1 MPPQRFEPESAK
13 KVLPD
18 LEKTGLIELLH
29 KMLLV
34 RRFEERLIRLA
45 EEGPSFGHYH
55 VYIGQETI
63 GIPALAALR
72 PTDLVFPTHRN
83 HGYLLSRGAD
93 PGRLMAEILGKQT
106 GLNGG
111 KAGTLHASAPELG
124 IPHTSAIVGGIVPI
138 AAGAAL
144 AAQLKG
150 SNQISVALFGDG
162 ATEEG
167 ATFEALNIA
176 SLWRVPVIF
185 LCENN
190 TEEALGAAAG
200 GYPKSVTAATDLGS
214 IARSV
219 GVPAVVVDGTDTRA
233 VFTAMSEAAERA
245 RTSGGPT
252 FVEAKVVRWPG
263 SNPLWPELPAGE
275 TELRFAW
282 EPESAPEQLL
292 RWYRDQDGLLRYLRE
307 MLGASLLDKDDA
319 AEIDSD
325 VRSQVEA
332 AVRFARNSAYPTP
345 DSAYLDVFAGQ
356 S

>member
-1 MPPQRFEPESAK
+1 M
-13 KVLPD
+13 LPNLERTD
-18 LEKTGLIELLH
+18 LVELLR

-34 RRFEERLIRLA
+34 RRWEERLIRLA

-55 VYIGQETI
+55 VYVGQETI

-72 PTDLVFPTHRN
+72 PTDLIFPTHRN
-83 HGYLLSRGAD
+83 HGYLLGRGAD
-93 PGRLMAEILGKQT
+93 PGMLMAEILGKET
-106 GLNGG
+106 GLNKG

-150 SNQISVALFGDG
+150 SDQVSVALFGDG

-176 SLWRVPVIF
+176 SLWKVPVIF

-200 GYPKSVTAATDLGS
+200 GYPKSVTAASDLGN

-219 GVPAVVVDGTDTRA
+219 GVPAVVVDGTDTAA
-233 VFTAMSEAAERA
+233 VFSAIKEAEERA
-245 RTSGGPT
+245 RASGGPT
-252 FVEAKVVRWPG
+252 FVEARVVRWPG
-263 SNPLWPELPAGE
+263 SNPLWPELIAGE
-275 TELRFAW
+275 TELRYAW
-282 EPESAPEQLL
+282 EPETAPEQLL

-307 MLGASLLDKDDA
+307 MLSASLVDKNEA
-319 AEIDSD
+319 EEIDSEI
-325 VRSQVEA
+325 RYQVEA
-332 AVRFARNSAYPTP
+332 AVRFARESAYPTP
-345 DSAYLDVFAGQ
+345 ESAYLDVFARQ

>member
-1 MPPQRFEPESAK
+1 
-13 KVLPD
+13 VLPN
-18 LEKTGLIELLH
+18 LEKIDLVELLR

-34 RRFEERLIRLA
+34 RRWEERLIRLA

-55 VYIGQETI
+55 VYVGQETI

-72 PTDLVFPTHRN
+72 PTDLIFPTHRN
-83 HGYLLSRGAD
+83 HGYLLGRGAD
-93 PGRLMAEILGKQT
+93 PGRLLAEILGKET
-106 GLNGG
+106 GLNKG
-111 KAGTLHASAPELG
+111 KAGTLHASAPDLG

-150 SNQISVALFGDG
+150 SDQVSVALFGDG

-176 SLWRVPVIF
+176 SLWKVPVIF

-200 GYPKSVTAATDLGS
+200 GYPKSVTAASDLGN

-219 GVPAVVVDGTDTRA
+219 GVPAVVVDGTDTAA
-233 VFTAMSEAAERA
+233 VFGAMKEAAERA
-245 RTSGGPT
+245 RASGGPT
-252 FVEAKVVRWPG
+252 FVEARVVRWPG
-263 SNPLWPELPAGE
+263 SNPLWPELIAGE
-275 TELRFAW
+275 TELRYAW
-282 EPESAPEQLL
+282 EPETAPEQLL

-307 MLGASLLDKDDA
+307 MLSASLLEKDEVT
-319 AEIDSD
+319 EIDSEI
-325 VRSQVEA
+325 RNQVEA
-332 AVRFARNSAYPTP
+332 AVRFARESAYPTP
-345 DSAYLDVFAGQ
+345 ESAYLDVFARQ

>member
-1 MPPQRFEPESAK
+1 M
-13 KVLPD
+13 LPN
-18 LEKTGLIELLH
+18 LEKTDLVELLR

-34 RRFEERLIRLA
+34 RRWEERLIRLA

-55 VYIGQETI
+55 VYVGQETI

-72 PTDLVFPTHRN
+72 PTDLIFPTHRN
-83 HGYLLSRGAD
+83 HGYLLGRGAD
-93 PGRLMAEILGKQT
+93 PGRLLAEILGKET
-106 GLNGG
+106 GLNKG

-144 AAQLKG
+144 AAQVKG
-150 SNQISVALFGDG
+150 SDQVSVALFGDG

-176 SLWRVPVIF
+176 SLWKVPVIF

-200 GYPKSVTAATDLGS
+200 GYPKSVTAASDLGN

-219 GVPAVVVDGTDTRA
+219 GVPAVVVDGTDTAA
-233 VFTAMSEAAERA
+233 VFGAMKEAAERA
-245 RTSGGPT
+245 RASGGPT
-252 FVEAKVVRWPG
+252 FVEARVVRWPG
-263 SNPLWPELPAGE
+263 SNPLWPELIAGE
-275 TELRFAW
+275 TELRYAW
-282 EPESAPEQLL
+282 EPETAPEQLL

-307 MLGASLLDKDDA
+307 MLSASLLEKDEA
-319 AEIDSD
+319 TEIDSEI
-325 VRSQVEA
+325 RYQVEA
-332 AVRFARNSAYPTP
+332 AVRFARESAYPTP
-345 DSAYLDVFAGQ
+345 ESAYLDVFARQ

>member
-1 MPPQRFEPESAK
+1 M
-13 KVLPD
+13 LPD
-18 LEKTGLIELLH
+18 LEKTKLIELLH
-29 KMLLV
+29 QMLLI
-34 RRFEERLIRLA
+34 RRWEERLIRLA
-45 EEGPSFGHYH
+45 MEGPSFGHYH

-63 GIPALAALR
+63 GIPTLAALR

-83 HGYLLSRGAD
+83 HGYLLGRGSN
-93 PGRLMAEILGKQT
+93 PGRLMAEILGKKT

-111 KAGTLHASAPELG
+111 KAGTLHASAPDLG
-124 IPHTSAIVGGIVPI
+124 IPHTSAVVGGIVPI

-144 AAQLKG
+144 AAQIKG
-150 SNQISVALFGDG
+150 SDQVSVALFGDG

-167 ATFEALNIA
+167 VTFEALNIA
-176 SLWRVPVIF
+176 SLWKVPVIF

-200 GYPKSVTAATDLGS
+200 GYPKSVTAAADLGN

-233 VFTAMSEAAERA
+233 VYSAVSEAAERA
-245 RTSGGPT
+245 RGSGGPT
-252 FVEAKVVRWPG
+252 FVEARVARWPG

-282 EPESAPEQLL
+282 EPDAAPKPLA
-292 RWYRDQDGLLRYLRE
+292 RWYRDHDGVLRYLRE
-307 MLGASLLDKDDA
+307 MLAASLLTR
-319 AEIDSD
+319 EEVGPIDSEI
-325 VRSQVEA
+325 RSEVEA
-332 AVRFARNSAYPTP
+332 AVRFAKDSAYPAP
-345 DSAYLDVFAGQ
+345 DSAYVDVFARK

>member
-1 MPPQRFEPESAK
+1 M
-13 KVLPD
+13 LPN
-18 LEKTGLIELLH
+18 LEKIDLVELLR

-34 RRFEERLIRLA
+34 RRWEERLIRLA

-55 VYIGQETI
+55 VYVGQETI

-72 PTDLVFPTHRN
+72 PTDLIFPTHRN
-83 HGYLLSRGAD
+83 HGYLLGRGAD
-93 PGRLMAEILGKQT
+93 PGRLLAEILGKET
-106 GLNGG
+106 GLNKG
-111 KAGTLHASAPELG
+111 KAGTLHASAPDLG

-144 AAQLKG
+144 AAQVKG
-150 SNQISVALFGDG
+150 SDQVSVALFGDG

-176 SLWRVPVIF
+176 SLWKVPVIF

-200 GYPKSVTAATDLGS
+200 GYPKSVTAASDLGN

-219 GVPAVVVDGTDTRA
+219 GVPAVVVDGTDTAA
-233 VFTAMSEAAERA
+233 VFGAMKEATERA
-245 RTSGGPT
+245 RASGGPT
-252 FVEAKVVRWPG
+252 FVEARVVRWPG
-263 SNPLWPELPAGE
+263 SNPLWPELIAGE
-275 TELRFAW
+275 TELRYAW
-282 EPESAPEQLL
+282 EPETAPEQLL

-307 MLGASLLDKDDA
+307 MLSASLLEKDEA
-319 AEIDSD
+319 TEIDSEI
-325 VRSQVEA
+325 RYQVEA
-332 AVRFARNSAYPTP
+332 AVRFARESAYPTP
-345 DSAYLDVFAGQ
+345 ESAYLDVFARQ

>member
-1 MPPQRFEPESAK
+1 
-13 KVLPD
+13 VLPNLD
-18 LEKTGLIELLH
+18 KTDLIELLH

-34 RRFEERLIRLA
+34 RRWEERLIRLA

-72 PTDLVFPTHRN
+72 PTDLIFPTHRN
-83 HGYLLSRGAD
+83 HGYLLGRDAN

-150 SNQISVALFGDG
+150 SDQISVALFGDG

-219 GVPAVVVDGTDTRA
+219 GVPAVVVDGTDTGA
-233 VFTAMSEAAERA
+233 VFTAISEAAERA
-245 RTSGGPT
+245 RASGGPT
-252 FVEAKVVRWPG
+252 FVEARVVRWPG
-263 SNPLWPELPAGE
+263 SNPLWPQLPSGE
-275 TELRFAW
+275 TELSFAW
-282 EPESAPEQLL
+282 EPEAAPEQLL

-307 MLGASLLDKDDA
+307 MLSASLLTKDEA
-319 AEIDSD
+319 VKIDSE

-332 AVRFARNSAYPTP
+332 AVHFARNSAYPTP
-345 DSAYLDVFAGQ
+345 DSAYLDVFARQ

>member
-1 MPPQRFEPESAK
+1 MLR
-13 KVLPD
+13 
-18 LEKTGLIELLH
+18 

-34 RRFEERLIRLA
+34 RRWEERLIRLA
-45 EEGPSFGHYH
+45 NEGPSFGHYH
-55 VYIGQETI
+55 VYIGQESI
-63 GIPALAALR
+63 GIPVLAALS
-72 PTDLVFPTHRN
+72 PADLVFPTHRN
-83 HGYLLSRGAD
+83 HGYLLGRGAD
-93 PGRLMAEILGKQT
+93 PGKLMAEILGKET

-167 ATFEALNIA
+167 VTFEALNIA
-176 SLWRVPVIF
+176 SLWKVPVIF

-200 GYPKSVTAATDLGS
+200 GYPKSVTAADDLGN

-219 GVPAVVVDGTDTRA
+219 GMPAVAVDGTDAGA
-233 VFTAMSEAAERA
+233 VFAAMSEAAERA
-245 RTSGGPT
+245 RDSQGPT
-252 FVEAKVVRWPG
+252 FVEARVARWPG

-275 TELRFAW
+275 TELRYAW
-282 EPESAPEQLL
+282 EPEAAPLQLL
-292 RWYRDQDGLLRYLRE
+292 RWYRDQDGLLRFLRE
-307 MLGASLLDKDDA
+307 MLSNSLVNKNEAIEMDA
-319 AEIDSD
+319 EL
-325 VRSQVEA
+325 RSQVEA
-332 AVRFARNSAYPTP
+332 AVTFAMESSYPAPDAAYNDIFARRS
-345 DSAYLDVFAGQ
+345 
-356 S
+356 

>member
-1 MPPQRFEPESAK
+1 M
-13 KVLPD
+13 LPN
-18 LEKTGLIELLH
+18 LEKTDLVELLR

-34 RRFEERLIRLA
+34 RRWEERLIRLA

-55 VYIGQETI
+55 VYVGQETI

-72 PTDLVFPTHRN
+72 PTDLIFPTHRN
-83 HGYLLSRGAD
+83 HGYLLGRGAD
-93 PGRLMAEILGKQT
+93 PGRLLAEILGKET
-106 GLNGG
+106 GLNKG
-111 KAGTLHASAPELG
+111 KAGTLHASAPDLG

-144 AAQLKG
+144 AAQVKG
-150 SNQISVALFGDG
+150 SDQVSVALFGDG

-176 SLWRVPVIF
+176 SLWKVPVIF

-200 GYPKSVTAATDLGS
+200 GYPKSVTAASDLGN

-219 GVPAVVVDGTDTRA
+219 GVPAVVVDGTDTAA
-233 VFTAMSEAAERA
+233 VFGAMKEAAERA
-245 RTSGGPT
+245 RASGGPT
-252 FVEAKVVRWPG
+252 FVEARVVRWPG
-263 SNPLWPELPAGE
+263 SNPLWPELIAGE
-275 TELRFAW
+275 TELRYAW
-282 EPESAPEQLL
+282 EPETAPEQLL

-307 MLGASLLDKDDA
+307 MLSASLLEKDEVT
-319 AEIDSD
+319 EIDSEI
-325 VRSQVEA
+325 RNQVEA
-332 AVRFARNSAYPTP
+332 AVRFARESAYPTP
-345 DSAYLDVFAGQ
+345 ESAYLDVFARQ